1 MYRFLLPLT
10 VTALVLM
17 DGAFGWGG
25 NPSLPPMTAVGAAAA
40 LPFPLAPGKTG
51 PAFDGERAYRH
62 VKALVAIGPRPAGS
76 PGIEKARE
84 YLLRELRKYGLK
96 PRVESFTPMTPK
108 GRVGMKNLVVDLPG
122 KSSQIIVIASHYDTK
137 PFEDFPFVGAND
149 SGSSTGVLLE
159 LARILATQKGAH
171 DLSYR
176 LAFFDGE
183 EAFCAGWNDCLN
195 GQDNT
200 YGSREMVAALRRSGA
215 ITGVK
220 AMVLLDMV
228 GDRDLVIPR
237 EENSTGWLV
246 DVIWET
252 ARDLGH
258 QRHFPDES
266 HWMTDDH
273 LPFLEAGIPSVDL
286 IDFDYGD
293 GEKSYWHTR
302 EDTLDK
308 IDARSLQ
315 IVGEVVL
322 QSLPRISTQITR
334 PRPSRPTLKTPR
346 KN

>member
-1 MYRFLLPLT
+1 
-10 VTALVLM
+10 
-17 DGAFGWGG
+17 
-25 NPSLPPMTAVGAAAA
+25 
-40 LPFPLAPGKTG
+40 
-51 PAFDGERAYRH
+51 
-62 VKALVAIGPRPAGS
+62 
-76 PGIEKARE
+76 
-84 YLLRELRKYGLK
+84 
-96 PRVESFTPMTPK
+96 
-108 GRVGMKNLVVDLPG
+108 
-122 KSSQIIVIASHYDTK
+122 
-137 PFEDFPFVGAND
+137 
-149 SGSSTGVLLE
+149 
-159 LARILATQKGAH
+159 
-171 DLSYR
+171 
-176 LAFFDGE
+176 
-183 EAFCAGWNDCLN
+183 
-195 GQDNT
+195 
-200 YGSREMVAALRRSGA
+200 
-215 ITGVK
+215 
-220 AMVLLDMV
+220 MVLLDMV

-273 LPFLEAGIPSVDL
+273 LPFLEAGIPAVDL

-308 IDARSLQ
+308 IDTRSLR

>member
-1 MYRFLLPLT
+1 LT
-10 VTALVLM
+10 IIVLALM
-17 DGAFGWGG
+17 NGASGSAW
-25 NPSLPPMTAVGAAAA
+25 NLSLSRSTGTMALGA
-40 LPFPLAPGKTG
+40 LPSPTLSVQTPL
-51 PAFDGERAYRH
+51 AFDGKRAYQH
-62 VKALVAIGPRPAGS
+62 VAALVAMGPRSAGS

-84 YLLRELRKYGLK
+84 YLLRELRGYGLK
-96 PRVESFTPMTPK
+96 PRVEPFTPLTPR

-122 KSSQIIVIASHYDTK
+122 RSPQIILITSHYDTK
-137 PFEDFPFVGAND
+137 DFADFPFVGAND
-149 SGSSTGVLLE
+149 GGSSTGVLLE
-159 LARILATQKGAH
+159 LARVLAKEKGAH

-183 EAFCAGWNDCLN
+183 EAFCAGWSDCLN

-200 YGSREMVAALRRSGA
+200 YGSREMVATLRR
-215 ITGVK
+215 TGEISRIK

-246 DVIWET
+246 DTIWET
-252 ARDLGH
+252 ARDLGY
-258 QRHFPDES
+258 QRHFPEES
-266 HWMTDDH
+266 HWMSDDH
-273 LPFLEAGIPSVDL
+273 LPFLEAGIPAVDL

-293 GEKSYWHTR
+293 GETSYWHTR

-322 QSLPRISTQITR
+322 QSLPQIGTYLTHPR
-334 PRPSRPTLKTPR
+334 RPSRPHTPR